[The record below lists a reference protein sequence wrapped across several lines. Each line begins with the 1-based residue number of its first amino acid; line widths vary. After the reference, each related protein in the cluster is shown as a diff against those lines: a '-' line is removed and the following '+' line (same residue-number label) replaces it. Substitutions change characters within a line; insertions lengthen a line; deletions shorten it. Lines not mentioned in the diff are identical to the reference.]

1 MRHMTQARL
10 MVGMSR
16 SWRESLSFLLG
27 TEDMTLEW
35 LVALPPA
42 ARRTLTSS
50 KRRAE
55 GKDEVGASIV
65 DGP

>member
-35 LVALPPA
+35 LVVLPPA